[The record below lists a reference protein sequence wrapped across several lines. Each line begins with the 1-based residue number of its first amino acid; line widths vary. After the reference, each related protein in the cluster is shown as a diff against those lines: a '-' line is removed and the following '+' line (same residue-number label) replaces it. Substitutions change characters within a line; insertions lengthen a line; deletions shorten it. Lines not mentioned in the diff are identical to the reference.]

1 MDFLDKIECKFGIFG
16 VVLFMAL
23 FIISALIILLVLGAF
38 TLQVSAPI
46 GLAMPII
53 GAAWMAY
60 SATRGD

>member
-1 MDFLDKIECKFGIFG
+1 MDIFDKIECKFGVFG
-16 VVLFMAL
+16 VFLFTIL
-23 FIISALIILLVLGAF
+23 FIISALIILLVWGAF

>member
-1 MDFLDKIECKFGIFG
+1 MDLLDKIECKFGVVG
-16 VVLFMAL
+16 VVFFMAL
-23 FIISALIILLVLGAF
+23 FMISALTILLVWGAF